1 MGNSRFPFIHR
12 AYRNIQYFS
21 KLLLCHGMFFT
32 ECTNILRQ
40 LYFHM
45 VCLPCSFCYYHITVI
60 FPEEHTI
67 HTIRI

>member
-1 MGNSRFPFIHR
+1 
-12 AYRNIQYFS
+12 
-21 KLLLCHGMFFT
+21 MFFT

-45 VCLPCSFCYYHITVI
+45 VCLPCFFCYYHITVI

-67 HTIRI
+67 HAIRI